1 MNIEILEALKSK
13 NENKVFDSFR
23 NESDLQNAL
32 KSMTL
37 LALHEKTEIKNR
49 RAIELTNSLRDLQKL
64 DLETSLLNEAF
75 EWALK
80 LLLQMEFEE
89 MNKELILPDPSQ
101 IGQSI
106 YIGDFEHAL
115 RTANLKES
123 FNVLAQSMQVTDSRN
138 FLIEIIL
145 GSAVSNFDDD
155 CQTIRFVNSCCR
167 SLGLLSSKF
176 INFIFY
182 PCIQE
187 ICKSEIGYIEL
198 PEHIKPEI
206 DFTKVYEDSLKLKTE
221 NQDIFANLLH
231 LEYIYKN
238 VKVKPIQIQRNI
250 SAHVKLLFMEK
261 ELNQSQTIFDKK
273 DFESALNKCFKNED
287 FNSENILGFCFLMGK
302 KVISEKSNLSGL

>member
-49 RAIELTNSLRDLQKL
+49 RAIELVNSLRDLLKMEEL
-64 DLETSLLNEAF
+64 DESLKREVF
-75 EWALK
+75 EWSSK
-80 LLLQMEFEE
+80 LLLKMEFEE
-89 MNKELILPDPSQ
+89 MNKELIMPNPSQ

-115 RTANLKES
+115 RSANLEES

-187 ICKSEIGYIEL
+187 ICKTEIGYIEL

-206 DFTKVYEDSLKLKTE
+206 DFTKVFEDSLKTKEE
-221 NQDIFANLLH
+221 NRDVFTNLLH

-238 VKVKPIQIQRNI
+238 VKVKPIPIQRNI

-261 ELNQSQTIFDKK
+261 ELNQSQVLFDKNE
-273 DFESALNKCFKNED
+273 FESSLKNCFKNEK
-287 FNSENILGFCFLMGK
+287 FSSENILNFCSL
-302 KVISEKSNLSGL
+302 VCRNIVLSKFN